1 MEKTRLYKIT
11 YSHSV
16 ENGTDEKYI
25 LSGIEILKEHVDST
39 KLEKYVTIVTLNE
52 PTDRLISGLDKKI
65 QDIFI
70 VYIDDFVNMN
80 FISFTKNGKL
90 YIFFASK
97 ISLVYISRMI
107 LDIPI
112 KIENKEVKLRDPL
125 LSFLI
130 QSRSDE
136 LTETVKSC
144 SGFLNVQVY
153 FDRYS
158 SYYRYFLVKDF
169 RQKSEASPTS
179 AIQIEASQTSASQTS
194 ASPTSASP
202 TSASQTGAS
211 PTSASP
217 TGASQTSV
225 MTQIKK
231 SDKNDEYIHLLMDT
245 CAKLFKLYYQ

>member
-25 LSGIEILKEHVDST
+25 LSGIEILKEHADSI
-39 KLEKYVTIVTLNE
+39 KLEKYPIVTGNE
-52 PTDRLISGLDKKI
+52 STDRLISGLDKKI

-80 FISFTKNGKL
+80 FLSFTKNGKL

-107 LDIPI
+107 LNIPI
-112 KIENKEVKLRDPL
+112 RIRNKEVKLRDPL

-144 SGFLNVQVY
+144 SGFLNVRVH
-153 FDRYS
+153 FRYS
-158 SYYRYFLVKDF
+158 SYHKYFLVKDF
-169 RQKSEASPTS
+169 RQTSEASPTS
-179 AIQIEASQTSASQTS
+179 AIQTE
-194 ASPTSASP
+194 ASP
-202 TSASQTGAS
+202 TSASQTETS
-211 PTSASP
+211 PTEVIP
-217 TGASQTSV
+217 TEARI
-225 MTQIKK
+225 QIKE
-231 SDKNDEYIHLLMDT
+231 STKNAEYIHLLMDT